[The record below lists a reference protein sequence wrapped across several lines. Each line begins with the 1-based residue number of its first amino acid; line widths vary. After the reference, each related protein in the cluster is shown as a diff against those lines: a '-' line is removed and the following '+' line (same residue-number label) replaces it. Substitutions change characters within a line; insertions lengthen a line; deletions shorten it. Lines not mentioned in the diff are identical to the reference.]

1 MMAVSAIR
9 PQQTAML
16 VAAVATYGLLG
27 SAHEF
32 PAEPLPDAEFETLFD
47 QCLTQRLTGALVKCI
62 ASGRLPATEAQAER
76 ASEAHFVA
84 LCHCLEL
91 ESMLLQV
98 VELFDAAGVEHR
110 VLKGSATAHLDYA
123 DPAQRTFADVDLL
136 VRSEDFDKTTALLVR
151 HGYQRPVAEIRPGF
165 DRRFG
170 KGCTLTSESGYE
182 LDLHRTFVTGPFGLL
197 VRLGDL
203 WADATP
209 WMLAGRRPLYALGR
223 EQRLLHACYHAA
235 LGDREPRIVPQRDIA
250 GLVLSD
256 DLDEV
261 RVRELAYAWRAEY
274 VVARAISMT
283 WQTLALADET
293 ALTAWAKRYQ
303 PDQRSER
310 AFASYRAEQANYAA
324 RSWASLRALPNLR
337 TRASFM
343 YSLAFP
349 AGGVIGGKPLPL
361 MRRLMRARQGLRAD
375 H

>member
-1 MMAVSAIR
+1 MMAVSTIR
-9 PQQTAML
+9 PPQTATL
-16 VAAVATYGLLG
+16 VAAVATHGLLG

-32 PAEPLPDAEFETLFD
+32 PTEPLSDVDFDTLFQ
-47 QCLTQRLTGALVKCI
+47 QCLVQRLTGALVNSI
-62 ASGRLPATEAQAER
+62 ASGKLPATEAQAEQ

-91 ESMLLQV
+91 ESLLLQV
-98 VELFDAAGVEHR
+98 VEVLDAGGIEHR
-110 VLKGSATAHLDYA
+110 VLKGSATAHLDYPN
-123 DPAQRTFADVDLL
+123 PAQRTFTDVDVL
-136 VRSEDFDKTTALLVR
+136 VRSEDFDRTTRLLVQ
-151 HGYQRPVAEIRPGF
+151 HGYQRPIAEIRPGF

-170 KGCTLTSESGYE
+170 KGCTLTSDNGYE

-209 WMLAGRRPLYALGR
+209 WMLAGGRRLFALGR

-274 VVARAISMT
+274 VVARAISLT
-283 WQTLALADET
+283 WRTLALADET

-303 PDQRSER
+303 PDARSER

-324 RSWASLRALPNLR
+324 RSWESLRALPNMR
-337 TRASFM
+337 SRASFM

-349 AGGVIGGKPLPL
+349 AGGVIGGKPLPFL
-361 MRRLMRARQGLRAD
+361 RRLMRARQGLRIER
-375 H
+375 